1 MTLHTLLFFILGPIC
16 AAVLLG
22 KTLVYYHKKL
32 SYTRYLIQFICFAIF
47 ALLGVLTK

>member
-22 KTLVYYHKKL
+22 KTLVNCHKKQ
-32 SYTRYLIQFICFAIF
+32 SYTRYLIQFIVFAVF
-47 ALLGVLTK
+47 VLVGVLTK